1 MPSSGKS
8 RKAALKSAHR
18 NIESTVLPNGL
29 RVISESMTHVRSVS
43 VGIWIDSG
51 SRREAPPESGISHF
65 IEHMVFKG
73 SQTRSAEDI
82 ARSVDSL
89 GGNLDAYTGKELVC
103 FNTKVLDEHLPIA
116 FDVLSDM
123 VLRPAFRAGDIEK
136 EKGVI
141 LEELKME
148 VDNPEY
154 LLHETFSSS
163 FYRGHPLGQ
172 SIIGTKET
180 IRGFDARMV
189 RNFYRSVYTPKGILV
204 TAAGNVKHQALVD
217 MVAAEFGSLAPRA
230 ERKQAGPPEPQAKI
244 VLKDKTSLEQM
255 HLLAGVPAYPVAHP
269 SRFAAYVL
277 NVLLGGSMSSRLF
290 QTIREQRGL
299 AYAVFSEI
307 NAYRDSGVLG
317 IYAGTSRQT
326 APQVLELMMAE
337 LRRFKEEPVPA
348 EELERGKNH
357 LKGSVMLGLEST
369 SSRMSNLARQ
379 EMYFGRFVSL
389 DEIVREIEAVT
400 VESVQQVARELFR
413 PEAIALTVLGKLNGL
428 KVRREHLAC

>member
-1 MPSSGKS
+1 MPSSGKKTKA
-8 RKAALKSAHR
+8 RKTAPRH
-18 NIESTVLPNGL
+18 IETTVLPNGL
-29 RVISESMTHVRSVS
+29 RIISESMTHVRSVS

-51 SRREAPPESGISHF
+51 SRRESPAESGLSHF

-73 SQTRSAEDI
+73 SATRSAEDI

-103 FNTKVLDEHLPIA
+103 YNIKVLDEHLPIA
-116 FDVLSDM
+116 FDVLADM
-123 VLRPAFRAGDIEK
+123 VLRPAFRSEDIEK

-154 LLHETFSSS
+154 LVHETFTSN

-172 SIIGTKET
+172 SIIGTRQT
-180 IRGFDARMV
+180 IRGFDKRTV
-189 RNFYRSVYTPKGILV
+189 RDFYRSEYTPRNILV
-204 TAAGNVKHQALVD
+204 TAAGNLKHAQLVD
-217 MVAAEFGSLAPRA
+217 LVAAQFGSLAPRVPS
-230 ERKQAGPPEPQAKI
+230 KQAGPPKPQARI
-244 VLKDKTSLEQM
+244 VLKDKTSLEQV

-269 SRFAAYVL
+269 LRFSAYVF

-299 AYAVFSEI
+299 AYSVFSEL
-307 NAYRDSGVLG
+307 NAFRDSGMLA
-317 IYAGTSRQT
+317 IYAGTSRQ
-326 APQVLELMMAE
+326 ALPQVIGLIAIE
-337 LRRFKEEPVPA
+337 LRKFKEETVPA
-348 EELERGKNH
+348 DELKRGKDH

-379 EMYFGRFVSL
+379 EMYFGRFVTL
-389 DEIVREIEAVT
+389 DEIVAEIEKVT
-400 VESVQQVARELFR
+400 AESVQQTARELLR
-413 PEAIALTVLGKLNGL
+413 PEAIALTVLGNLKGL
-428 KVRREHLAC
+428 KVRREHLDC